1 MGDDFD
7 FFFPSS
13 RGVKGSIGAE
23 EKVSEKTRSPAEY
36 TDGVS
41 G

>member
-23 EKVSEKTRSPAEY
+23 EKVSEKTRSPADY
-36 TDGVS
+36 TDGMKR
-41 G
+41 